1 MSAEV
6 LSRQSEPRRV
16 LLDYPHRE
24 AGHCGSG
31 ALRDLLEWAGLGWEE
46 APSEGLVFGL
56 GGGLGFT
63 YVRVPGVNPPIY
75 LVGRSSDLEVDLLT
89 RLGAEVDVR
98 GTDDPVTGW
107 DWVRRELQRG
117 RPVLMWADIAELPYL
132 DVRLQMSRH
141 DIVVIGYDD
150 DAETAF
156 VVDNDRAE
164 VQEVPYDALA
174 RARAS
179 RSFPVP
185 TRHTTYFV
193 NWPRLL
199 PDLRSTAASALVAS
213 VETMQ
218 AVATAIIPDTSAL
231 PPDAV
236 AAAGIS
242 GVAVFAED
250 VGQWPRVMPEP
261 ELDVALR
268 SLHAFV
274 EKAGTGGG
282 LFRRLQAQ
290 FSFDV
295 ARLTGST
302 EVAKAGTALLRCAD
316 TWSALAAA
324 GRSGGSPGERW
335 RRANE
340 LAATLPAHEAHAVSQ
355 MRMAAVDLATGD
367 ER

>member
-1 MSAEV
+1 MSVEV
-6 LSRQSEPRRV
+6 PTRHPEPRRV
-16 LLDYPHRE
+16 LLDYPHRQ

-31 ALRDLLEWAGLGWEE
+31 ALRDLMEWAGLGWDEV
-46 APSEGLVFGL
+46 PSEALVFGM

-63 YVRVPGVNPPIY
+63 YLRVPDLTPPIY
-75 LVGRSSDLEVDLLT
+75 FVGRSSDLEVDLLA

-98 GTDDPVTGW
+98 GTDDPEAGW
-107 DWVRRELQRG
+107 GWVRRELQQG

-132 DVRLQMSRH
+132 NVRLQMSRH

-150 DAETAF
+150 DTETAF

-164 VQEVPYDALA
+164 VQEVPYEALA

-193 NWPRLL
+193 NWPQIL
-199 PDLRSTAASALVAS
+199 PDLRPTAASALVAS
-213 VETMQ
+213 VENMQ
-218 AVATAIIPDTSAL
+218 AAATSIIPDTSTL
-231 PPDAV
+231 PPGAV
-236 AAAGIS
+236 AAAGIG
-242 GVAVFAED
+242 GVTVFAED
-250 VGQWPRVMPEP
+250 VERWPELMGEP

-290 FSFDV
+290 FCAEV
-295 ARLTGST
+295 ARLTGSA
-302 EVAKAGTALLRCAD
+302 EMAKAGTALLRCAD

-324 GRSGGSPGERW
+324 GRSDGSTLDRW
-335 RRANE
+335 RRVTE
-340 LAATLPAHEAHAVSQ
+340 LAATLPRDEDHAISQ
-355 MRMAAVDLATGD
+355 MRKAAGELRDG
-367 ER
+367 

>member
-6 LSRQSEPRRV
+6 LPPQPEPRRV

-31 ALRDLLEWAGLGWEE
+31 ALRDLLEWAGLGWNEV
-46 APSEGLVFGL
+46 PSEGLVFGM

-63 YVRVPGVNPPIY
+63 YLRVPGLHPPIY

-98 GTDDPVTGW
+98 GTDDPLIGW
-107 DWVRRELQRG
+107 DWVRRELQQG
-117 RPVLMWADIAELPYL
+117 RPVLVWADIAELPYL
-132 DVRLQMSRH
+132 NVRLQMSRH
-141 DIVVIGYDD
+141 DIVLIGYDAD
-150 DAETAF
+150 TETAF
-156 VVDNDRAE
+156 VVDNDRAD

-179 RSFPVP
+179 QSFPVP

-193 NWPRLL
+193 NWPNIL
-199 PDLRSTAASALVAS
+199 PDLRSAAASALVAS
-213 VETMQ
+213 VESMQ
-218 AVATAIIPDTSAL
+218 ATATAIIPDMSAL

-236 AAAGIS
+236 AAAGIG

-250 VGQWPRVMPEP
+250 VDQWRRIMPEP
-261 ELDVALR
+261 ELDIALR

-274 EKAGTGGG
+274 EKAGTGGS

-290 FSFDV
+290 FCADV
-295 ARLTGST
+295 ARLTASA
-302 EVAKAGTALLRCAD
+302 EVAEAGTALLRCAD
-316 TWSALAAA
+316 TWSAMAAA
-324 GRSGGSPGERW
+324 GRGDGSTHERW
-335 RRANE
+335 QRVNQ
-340 LAATLPAHEAHAVSQ
+340 LAAKLPSQEDQAVSQ
-355 MRMAAVDLATGD
+355 MREAAAELSDG
-367 ER
+367 

>member
-1 MSAEV
+1 MSAEF
-6 LSRQSEPRRV
+6 LPRQPEPRRI

-46 APSEGLVFGL
+46 VPSEGLVFGM

-63 YVRVPGVNPPIY
+63 YLRVPALTPPIY
-75 LVGRSSDLEVDLLT
+75 FVGRSSDLEVDLLS

-107 DWVRRELQRG
+107 GWVRRELQRG

-132 DVRLQMSRH
+132 NVRLQMSRH

-150 DAETAF
+150 ETEKAF

-164 VQEVPYDALA
+164 VQEVSYEALA

-193 NWPRLL
+193 NWPQSL
-199 PDLRSTAASALVAS
+199 PGLRPTAASALVAS
-213 VETMQ
+213 VENMQ
-218 AVATAIIPDTSAL
+218 APVTAIIPDTSAL

-250 VGQWPRVMPEP
+250 VDRWPGLMPEP

-290 FSFDV
+290 FCTDV
-295 ARLTGST
+295 ARLTGSA
-302 EVAKAGTALLRCAD
+302 EMAKAGTALLRCAD

-324 GRSGGSPGERW
+324 GRSDAATFDRW
-335 RRANE
+335 RRVNE
-340 LAATLPAHEAHAVSQ
+340 LIATLPSDEDHAISQ
-355 MRMAAVDLATGD
+355 MRKAAGELSDG
-367 ER
+367 

>member
-1 MSAEV
+1 MSVEV
-6 LSRQSEPRRV
+6 AALRPEPRRV
-16 LLDYPHRE
+16 LLDYPHRQ

-46 APSEGLVFGL
+46 VPSEGLVFGM

-63 YVRVPGVNPPIY
+63 YLRVPGLTPPIY
-75 LVGRSSDLEVDLLT
+75 VVGRSSDLEVDLLA

-98 GTDDPVTGW
+98 HTDDPATGW
-107 DWVRRELQRG
+107 GWVRGELRQG

-132 DVRLQMSRH
+132 NVRLQMSRH

-150 DAETAF
+150 ETQTAF

-193 NWPRLL
+193 NWPQVL
-199 PDLRSTAASALVAS
+199 PDLRPTAASALVAS
-213 VETMQ
+213 VENMQ
-218 AVATAIIPDTSAL
+218 AAATAIIPDTSVL

-236 AAAGIS
+236 AGAGID
-242 GVAVFAED
+242 GIGVFAED
-250 VGQWPRVMPEP
+250 VGRWPELMPEP

-290 FSFDV
+290 FCADV
-295 ARLTGST
+295 ARLTGSA
-302 EVAKAGTALLRCAD
+302 EMAKAGTALLRCAD

-324 GRSGGSPGERW
+324 GRRDGATFDRW
-335 RRANE
+335 RRVNE
-340 LAATLPAHEAHAVSQ
+340 LAATLPSDEDHAISQ
-355 MRMAAVDLATGD
+355 MRKAAGELRDG
-367 ER
+367 

>member
-6 LSRQSEPRRV
+6 LPRQPEPRRV
-16 LLDYPHRE
+16 LLDYPHRK

-46 APSEGLVFGL
+46 VPGEGLVFGM

-63 YVRVPGVNPPIY
+63 YLRVPGLAPPIY
-75 LVGRSSDLEVDLLT
+75 IVGRSSDLEVDLLA

-98 GTDDPVTGW
+98 GTDDPMTGW
-107 DWVRRELQRG
+107 DWVRRELQQG
-117 RPVLMWADIAELPYL
+117 RPVLLWADIAELPYL
-132 DVRLQMSRH
+132 NVRLQMSRH
-141 DIVVIGYDD
+141 DIVAIGYDD
-150 DAETAF
+150 DTETAF
-156 VVDNDRAE
+156 VVDNDRAD
-164 VQEVPYDALA
+164 VQEVPYQALA

-193 NWPRLL
+193 NWPQIL
-199 PDLRSTAASALVAS
+199 PDLRSTAAAALVAS
-213 VETMQ
+213 VENMQ
-218 AVATAIIPDTSAL
+218 AAATAIIPDTSAL

-236 AAAGIS
+236 AAAGTS

-250 VGQWPRVMPEP
+250 VDRWRGFMPEP

-290 FSFDV
+290 FCADV
-295 ARLTGST
+295 ARLTGSA
-302 EVAKAGTALLRCAD
+302 EMAKAGTALLRCAD

-324 GRSGGSPGERW
+324 GRSDGSTLDRW
-335 RRANE
+335 RRVNE
-340 LAATLPAHEAHAVSQ
+340 LAATLPTHEDHAVSQ
-355 MRMAAVDLATGD
+355 MRMAAAELAMGGD
-367 ER
+367 R